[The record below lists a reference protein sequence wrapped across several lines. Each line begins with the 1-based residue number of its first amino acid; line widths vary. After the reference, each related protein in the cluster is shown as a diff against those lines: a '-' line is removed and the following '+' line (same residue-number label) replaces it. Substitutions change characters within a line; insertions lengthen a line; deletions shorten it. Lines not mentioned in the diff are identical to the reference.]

1 VSGPHAQLVA
11 VADHQV
17 QRELGIEWVV
27 LRATN
32 AEGLAIPRQ
41 RLGINRVEDE
51 TVVHQERVDHRAF
64 ALLER
69 HGDLPAAEALP
80 QLCDP
85 LVQHGRL
92 LLELPMLDRPVGR
105 LQMDRMPLVRPIE
118 PDICHNGVQS
128 VTPPLFRATTR
139 LALVP
144 RKPYSGVLSG
154 ATTRTTSEYAMSDQR
169 ASSPLDRPFQTVA
182 AVGEVES

>member
-1 VSGPHAQLVA
+1 

-17 QRELGIEWVV
+17 QQQLGIERVILCPAGAERLSISRER
-27 LRATN
+27 LR
-32 AEGLAIPRQ
+32 IDR
-41 RLGINRVEDE
+41 IEDE
-51 TVVHQERVDHRAF
+51 TVVQQQRVDDRAF
-64 ALLER
+64 PLLER
-69 HGDLPAAEALP
+69 DRNLSAGEPAL
-80 QLCDP
+80 QLRDP

-92 LLELPMLDRPVGR
+92 LLELQMLDPPVGR
-105 LQMDRMPLVRPIE
+105 LQMHRMSLVCPIQ
-118 PDICHNGVQS
+118 PSARHDVVQLA
-128 VTPPLFRATTR
+128 TPPFFRAAR

-169 ASSPLDRPFQTVA
+169 ASSPLDRPFQTVG